1 MNKSPLVAAGGAV
14 RKSAT
19 LFILT
24 TVLAGL
30 FGFAGLA
37 AAQSSPKGYLQIGF
51 TATITNGSGL
61 TTQRFKNV
69 YLNVQQVRVNEISG
83 AAPGSTGWQLIPAP
97 LGLPP
102 QNNVDLQVDANNVQ
116 NVPLLFNTVL
126 ATPNTYR
133 QVEVDLDPATPGKIV
148 PLCPG
153 PSGVVEGCTPYPVI
167 LQSTVGESFSIPG
180 ISVSPNQ
187 LTTLIINLGVTVV
200 SAPTSSVPV
209 ANTSVNKYVISFQG
223 SQATTQQLA
232 TISGIVGVPSGDQ
245 FPTHLN
251 GVRNLSVTAEIAGT
265 NNIVSTAT
273 PDSAGNYTLQLPAAP
288 TIGTYYDV
296 YVAGGSSTYAA
307 DRFGPLFPGQSITY
321 SPQVTPKQRIGTI
334 SGRIVDACTNL
345 ALQGATVQLL
355 LPQAGQST
363 NCAANPGQCIVVA
376 TASTDVIG
384 GFPLPGQIQT
394 PGVFNSIPL
403 PGPYTLEVSAAGY
416 DTTFISGSPTVP
428 PQGEP
433 IRLGGT
439 CTIGGT
445 PQNCN
450 FSLTSGKLSGRVS
463 LTSNP
468 VPNQSVVVQVFA
480 EQSGTNNLVSALQT
494 PLVFTNSGKM
504 SQTFTMN
511 VPTTL
516 STFDLFAT
524 SIDLNQGV
532 TDPYTGHT
540 ILVQSG
546 VQGFGGTVPS
556 CSSAPLTADFA
567 ESMDCTGHGSISGIF
582 SNPNTATTAVLSKID
597 AIKNLPVALM
607 PVGVQG
613 PVAASGTTPANP
625 TFSFCAP
632 GLPTVDEGSYV
643 ITRYDLPSPTP
654 TPTPTPVGPTATPT
668 PAPGPSSTPAPIA
681 GASAVVAPSALPTP
695 TSVASPCPSTCFESA
710 NPPSTASCPGVCN
723 NVQLP
728 SSL

>member
-24 TVLAGL
+24 TVLTGL
-30 FGFAGLA
+30 FGFPGLA

-61 TTQRFKNV
+61 PTQRFKNV

-126 ATPNTYR
+126 ATPNTYK

-232 TISGIVGVPSGDQ
+232 TISGIIGTNGAP

-321 SPQVTPKQRIGTI
+321 SPEVTPKQRIGTI

-363 NCAANPGQCIVVA
+363 NCAANPGQCVVVA

-450 FSLTSGKLSGRVS
+450 FSLTSGKLSGTVS

-480 EQSGTNNLVSALQT
+480 EQSGSNNLVSALQT
-494 PLVFTNSGKM
+494 PLVFTNSGSM

-546 VQGFGGTVPS
+546 VKGFGGTVPS

-582 SNPNTATTAVLSKID
+582 SNPSSATTALLSKLG
-597 AIKNLPVALM
+597 ANGLPVALM

-625 TFSFCAP
+625 TFSFCAA
-632 GLPTVDEGSYV
+632 GLGPEPDEGSYV
-643 ITRYDLPSPTP
+643 ISRFDPPP
-654 TPTPTPVGPTATPT
+654 APAPTATPGGS
-668 PAPGPSSTPAPIA
+668 PSPGPSTTPTPIA
-681 GASAVVAPSALPTP
+681 GPTTAVVAPTMLPQPSP
-695 TSVASPCPSTCFESA
+695 TGTPCPSTCFSG
-710 NPPSTASCPGVCN
+710 SGTSSCPGVCN